1 MSNNDWIQ
9 EGTPRDEEWTA
20 EQDDY
25 GVPVEPAE
33 WDDYASEQTVPVP
46 PAPSQPA
53 PELVPAEEHDEP
65 ADEWESV
72 ETERVVAG
80 DAQPAAESF
89 EEAEPAVDEVEPSA
103 VEPDA
108 AVDEG
113 EPFPGEP
120 EPGVT
125 EEEQPAGE
133 AEVVVAEEPSGG
145 EPGLVDE
152 QEWTVEEP
160 AAAQDGDETQTPPAL
175 EDEWAAEE
183 PMPVPSGDTEPV
195 DAEPAAVVDDE
206 ETPAVV
212 DDQETPAEEAGAAAS
227 FGWPVRP
234 EPGEDAAEDPQATQA
249 MPLLAPAPA
258 AVAAGAA
265 GTAALAG
272 LYRGDR
278 DQTRVI
284 DPSQRQ
290 SLDDEMAEEERVA
303 HQLRAEKEARDQR
316 LGLVQTSDAN
326 AVRHL
331 PQGRRGVG
339 HFGSF
344 GLFVLRLV
352 TAAIL
357 GVVGY
362 QVLSALD
369 ATTEFLGRTLI
380 PEPELVAW
388 IVGIGLAVMA
398 VLLLIGLAVRVV
410 GVLLVVVAAGSLA
423 FIRWGQFSPFVA
435 GMEGFLGDLD
445 LLLFAVGI
453 VFLSLGGG
461 RWGIDGAFVKAREN
475 AREARH

>member
-33 WDDYASEQTVPVP
+33 WDDYSSEQTVPVP

-53 PELVPAEEHDEP
+53 PELTPVDAAAAPVSEWDDAEP
-65 ADEWESV
+65 VA
-72 ETERVVAG
+72 AG
-80 DAQPAAESF
+80 DEQPGAESF
-89 EEAEPAVDEVEPSA
+89 EEADPAVAEGEQPAPEPEPESA
-103 VEPDA
+103 VQAEEPFADQPEPVAEQERHVQEPEPDA
-108 AVDEG
+108 AVAEG
-113 EPFPGEP
+113 EAFSDSPEPVAETQSFDDGPEPVAGQESSVEVQESAPSGGTVLVGAESETLQDEPEQVVEEP
-120 EPGVT
+120 EP
-125 EEEQPAGE
+125 
-133 AEVVVAEEPSGG
+133 VA
-145 EPGLVDE
+145 DE
-152 QEWTVEEP
+152 QETAQS
-160 AAAQDGDETQTPPAL
+160 AA
-175 EDEWAAEE
+175 
-183 PMPVPSGDTEPV
+183 
-195 DAEPAAVVDDE
+195 
-206 ETPAVV
+206 
-212 DDQETPAEEAGAAAS
+212 AAAS
-227 FGWPVRP
+227 FGRPVRP
-234 EPGEDAAEDPQATQA
+234 EPGEDPSEDPTATQA
-249 MPLLAPAPA
+249 MPVLAPAPA

-278 DQTRVI
+278 DETRVI
-284 DPSQRQ
+284 DPAQRQ

-331 PQGRRGVG
+331 PQPRRGVG

-344 GLFVLRLV
+344 GLFVLRLI

-369 ATTEFLGRTLI
+369 ATTEFLSNTLI
-380 PEPELVAW
+380 PEPQLVAW
-388 IVGIGLAVMA
+388 IVGVGLAVMA
-398 VLLLIGLAVRVV
+398 VLLVIGLAVRVV
-410 GVLLVVVAAGSLA
+410 GALLAVVAVGSLA
-423 FIRWGQFSPFVA
+423 FVRWGQFSPFVA

-445 LLLFAVGI
+445 LLLLAVGI

>member
-53 PELVPAEEHDEP
+53 PEVAPVEDAADP
-65 ADEWESV
+65 ADEWDDIDPQPVAAGDLPPGAESFDETDPAVAEDEQFAPEPEPEPAV
-72 ETERVVAG
+72 EGEEPIAAEPERVAEAESLEVGAE
-80 DAQPAAESF
+80 PAAEQ
-89 EEAEPAVDEVEPSA
+89 EPS
-103 VEPDA
+103 VE
-108 AVDEG
+108 
-113 EPFPGEP
+113 EP
-120 EPGVT
+120 EPVQ
-125 EEEQPAGE
+125 EGE
-133 AEVVVAEEPSGG
+133 AVADDAEPEAPSQEPEVDDEPQPVLEEPQ
-145 EPGLVDE
+145 PVVDE
-152 QEWTVEEP
+152 QET
-160 AAAQDGDETQTPPAL
+160 ADGE
-175 EDEWAAEE
+175 
-183 PMPVPSGDTEPV
+183 
-195 DAEPAAVVDDE
+195 
-206 ETPAVV
+206 
-212 DDQETPAEEAGAAAS
+212 GAPAS

-234 EPGEDAAEDPQATQA
+234 EPGEGPAEDPNATQA
-249 MPLLAPAPA
+249 MPVLAPAPA

-278 DQTRVI
+278 DETRVI
-284 DPSQRQ
+284 DPAQRQ

-326 AVRHL
+326 AVRPL
-331 PQGRRGVG
+331 PQPRRGVG

-344 GLFVLRLV
+344 GLFVLRLI

-369 ATTEFLGRTLI
+369 VTTEFLSGTLI

-388 IVGIGLAVMA
+388 IVGFGLAAMA
-398 VLLLIGLAVRVV
+398 VLLVIGLAVRVV
-410 GVLLVVVAAGSLA
+410 GVLLAVVAVGSLA

-445 LLLFAVGI
+445 LLLLAVGI

>member
-53 PELVPAEEHDEP
+53 PDVAPVESAAEPAGEWDDIEPHPVAAEEAHP
-65 ADEWESV
+65 
-72 ETERVVAG
+72 G
-80 DAQPAAESF
+80 AESF
-89 EEAEPAVDEVEPSA
+89 EDLEPAVEEGGQPAQEPQPAA
-103 VEPDA
+103 VAEEPFEGEREPVAQQESPVQEQEPDA
-108 AVDEG
+108 
-113 EPFPGEP
+113 
-120 EPGVT
+120 
-125 EEEQPAGE
+125 
-133 AEVVVAEEPSGG
+133 VVAEEEASADESERGAETESFEAGPGPVAEQEPSVEERDSGQDREAVTDDAAAETPQP
-145 EPGLVDE
+145 EPEPVIDEPEPVVDE
-152 QEWTVEEP
+152 QAT
-160 AAAQDGDETQTPPAL
+160 AQG
-175 EDEWAAEE
+175 
-183 PMPVPSGDTEPV
+183 
-195 DAEPAAVVDDE
+195 
-206 ETPAVV
+206 
-212 DDQETPAEEAGAAAS
+212 AGAAAS
-227 FGWPVRP
+227 FGWPVQP
-234 EPGEDAAEDPQATQA
+234 EPGEGPAEDPNATQA
-249 MPLLAPAPA
+249 MPVLAPAPA

-265 GTAALAG
+265 GSAALAG

-278 DQTRVI
+278 DETRVI
-284 DPSQRQ
+284 DPAQRQ

-326 AVRHL
+326 AVRPL
-331 PQGRRGVG
+331 PQPRRGVG

-344 GLFVLRLV
+344 GLFVLRLI

-369 ATTEFLGRTLI
+369 DTTEFLSGTLI

-388 IVGIGLAVMA
+388 IVGFGLAVMA
-398 VLLLIGLAVRVV
+398 VLLVIGLAVRVV
-410 GVLLVVVAAGSLA
+410 GVLLAVMAVGSLA

-445 LLLFAVGI
+445 LLLLAVGI